1 MTDDRLGELT
11 KNIDCAKKLIV
22 IGACY
27 SGEFLDDCSDTNTIV
42 ISQTSSDALG
52 YYYSNNGI
60 PFMDLFYEGLKSCG
74 GKVEDAF
81 DYAEDNDPT
90 DDIPQ
95 MEDNYTSGDMDI
107 DS

>member
-1 MTDDRLGELT
+1 
-11 KNIDCAKKLIV
+11 
-22 IGACY
+22 
-27 SGEFLDDCSDTNTIV
+27 
-42 ISQTSSDALG
+42 
-52 YYYSNNGI
+52 
-60 PFMDLFYEGLKSCG
+60 MDLFYEGLKSCG

-81 DYAEDNDPT
+81 DYVEDNDPT